1 MDKFFKIVAIISC
14 IIAVIVAVGEIC
26 NTKDRI
32 IKRTPDYIYV
42 MEYSLYD
49 LDSTVYKYKTP
60 KTYVGTISD
69 KYKRSRFVGVVGKGG
84 HRVTNYNVKIKF
96 NNTEVTK
103 DDRKLFNKCN
113 IGDKVQVT
121 ESWYPYYDIII
132 KL

>member
-1 MDKFFKIVAIISC
+1 MDKLFKIVSITSF
-14 IIAVIVAVGEIC
+14 IIAVIIAVGEIC

-49 LDSTVYKYKTP
+49 LDSTVYKYKTT

-69 KYKRSRFVGVVGKGG
+69 KDKSSHFVGVVGKGG
-84 HRVTNYNVKIKF
+84 HYETHYNVKIKF
-96 NNTEVTK
+96 NNTEVTE
-103 DDRKLFNKCN
+103 DDSKLFNKYN

-121 ESWYPYYDIII
+121 ESWYRYHKIIF
-132 KL
+132 K